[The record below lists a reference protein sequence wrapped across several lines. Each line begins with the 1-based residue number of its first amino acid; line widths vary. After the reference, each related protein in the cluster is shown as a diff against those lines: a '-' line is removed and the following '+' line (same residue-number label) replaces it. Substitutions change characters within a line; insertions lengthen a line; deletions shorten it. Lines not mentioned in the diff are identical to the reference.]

1 MPKLTLPST
10 DVHPSFLAA
19 MAEFQ
24 AEGRGAAEDISMVG
38 REIREFSP
46 TWHTPEG
53 FAAFVARLLA
63 LADPATSR
71 PPGWVPNTTFWWV
84 EGKEY
89 LGRIAIRHQLTDSLR
104 EAGGHIGYDVRA
116 SARNHGHA
124 SAMLRAA
131 LTVCASMGI
140 ERALLTCDVE
150 NIASRRVI
158 ERNGG
163 ALQDE
168 HNGVFRFWIDVEAN
182 KGPDISSYHAG
193 LPVGRPIEPRTDFR
207 DWNIFPYQSPSPLE
221 LRMLE
226 PPALPEPPRHGEDG
240 PDGPDGCFICAKTE
254 ADAVWTDEHWRLSAP
269 AEPGG
274 APVVLFLEP
283 RGHWDLADL
292 PAERSAE
299 LGPLFQRIERA
310 VLGVDG
316 IGRVHVH
323 RWGDGA
329 AHLHWWFMGR
339 PAGVPQLRGVF
350 LSLWDDLLPPVEES
364 LWCANLSTIAAAM
377 AEGGG
382 TAHC

>member
-10 DVHPSFLAA
+10 DVHASFLAA

-24 AEGRGAAEDISMVG
+24 AEGRGAETDISMVG

-46 TWHTPEG
+46 TWQSPEG
-53 FAAFVARLLA
+53 FAAFVAHLLA
-63 LADPATSR
+63 QADPAAPR
-71 PPGWVPNTTFWWV
+71 PSGWVPATTFWWV
-84 EGKEY
+84 EDKEY

-116 SARNHGHA
+116 SARGQGHA
-124 SAMLRAA
+124 GAMLRAA
-131 LTVCASMGI
+131 LTVCGSMGI
-140 ERALLTCDVE
+140 EQALLTCDVE
-150 NIASRRVI
+150 NVASRRVI
-158 ERNGG
+158 ERTGG
-163 ALQDE
+163 VLQDE
-168 HNGVFRFWIDVEAN
+168 HNGLFRFWIDVEAN
-182 KGPDISSYHAG
+182 KGPDISPYHAG

-207 DWNIFPYQSPSPLE
+207 DWNIFPYQSQSPLA

-226 PPALPEPPRHGEDG
+226 PPAQPERPRQGEAG
-240 PDGPDGCFICAKTE
+240 PDDCFICKKPE
-254 ADAVWTDEHWRLSAP
+254 ADAIWSDENWRLSAP
-269 AEPGG
+269 AEPAG
-274 APVVLFLEP
+274 APVVLFFEP
-283 RGHWDLADL
+283 RGHWDLSDL

-310 VLGVDG
+310 IHAVGG

-339 PAGVPQLRGVF
+339 PAGVPQLRGMF
-350 LSLWDDLLPPVEES
+350 LALWDDLLPPVEES
-364 LWCANLSTIAAAM
+364 LWHANLTTIAAAM